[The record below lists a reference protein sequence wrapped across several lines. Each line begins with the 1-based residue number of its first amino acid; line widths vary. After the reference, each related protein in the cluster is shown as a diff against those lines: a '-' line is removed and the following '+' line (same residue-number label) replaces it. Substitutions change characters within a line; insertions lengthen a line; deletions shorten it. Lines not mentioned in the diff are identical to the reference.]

1 MNTNFR
7 KPLPGTKLDWFDAR
21 AAVDAIRPGAW
32 DALPYTARVHAEN
45 IVRRADPARID
56 AYLGQLIG
64 RKRDL
69 DFPWFPARVVCHDIL
84 GQTALVDLAGLRDAI
99 ADQGG
104 DPAAVN
110 PVVPVQLI
118 VDHSLAVECGG
129 YDPDAFAKN
138 RAIEDRRNED
148 RFHFIDWTKKAF
160 RNVDVIPPGN
170 GIMHQINLEKMSPV
184 IYVQRTDQSRGVAFP
199 DTCVGT
205 DSHTPHVDALGVIA
219 VGVGG
224 LEAENVMLGRASW
237 MRLPDIIGV
246 ELSGKPQP
254 GITATD
260 VVLALT
266 EFLRKEKVV
275 GAYLEF
281 RGEGAAAL
289 TVGDRATI
297 SNMAPEY
304 GATAAMFFIDDNTL
318 DYLRL
323 TGRSDEQV
331 ALVENYAKTAGLW
344 ADALKTAQYERT
356 LHFDLSS
363 VVRNMA
369 GPSNP
374 HRRLPVSELAA
385 REIANEAKLAAGKA
399 EEANGLMPDG
409 AVIIAAITSCTN
421 TSNPRNV
428 IAAALLAR
436 NANARG
442 LVRKPWVK
450 TSLAPGS
457 KAVQLYLEEAGLL
470 PELEKLGF
478 GIVAFA
484 CTTCNG
490 MSGALDPKIQQ
501 EIIDRDLYSTAV
513 LSGNRNFDGRIHPY
527 AKQAFLASPPLVI
540 AYAIAG
546 TVRFD
551 IEKDVLGVDAQG
563 NEVRLKD
570 IWPSDAE
577 IDAIVKSSVK
587 PEQFRKVYEPMFKL
601 AVDNGERAAP
611 LYDWR
616 AMSTYIRRPPYWEGA
631 LAGERTLRGL
641 RPLAV
646 LGDNITTDHLSPSNA
661 ILRSSAAGEYLAK
674 MGLPEEDFNSYA
686 THRGD
691 HLTAQRATF
700 ANPTL
705 LNEMVRGDDGMV
717 KKGSLARVEPEGKVM
732 RMWEAIE
739 VYMDRKQPLIIIAG
753 ADYGQGS
760 SRDWAAKG
768 VRLAGV
774 EAIAAEG
781 FERIHRTNLIGMG
794 VLPLQFQMGVNRQT
808 LGIDGT
814 ETFDVV
820 GEREPGA
827 MLNLLIRRKHGEVIE
842 VPVLCRLDSDE
853 EVSIYEAGG
862 VLQRFAQDFLASNQ
876 AA

>member
-1 MNTNFR
+1 MMNATHR
-7 KPLPGTKLDWFDAR
+7 KPLPGTSLDYFDAR
-21 AAVDAIRPGAW
+21 EAVDAIQPDAW
-32 DALPYTARVHAEN
+32 DKLPYTSRVLAEN
-45 IVRRADPARID
+45 LVRRCDPSTLTAS
-56 AYLGQLIG
+56 LKQLIE

-104 DPAAVN
+104 DPAKVN

-129 YDPDAFAKN
+129 YDPQAFEKN

-148 RFHFIDWTKKAF
+148 RFHFIDWTKHAF
-160 RNVDVIPPGN
+160 KNVDVIPPGN
-170 GIMHQINLEKMSPV
+170 GIMHQINLERMSPV
-184 IYVQRTDQSRGVAFP
+184 IHSDQGVAYP

-219 VGVGG
+219 IGVGG

-237 MRLPDIIGV
+237 MRLPEIVGV
-246 ELSGKPQP
+246 ELTGKPQP

-266 EFLRKEKVV
+266 EFLRKSKVV

-281 RGEGAAAL
+281 YGEGARAL
-289 TVGDRATI
+289 TLGDRATI

-304 GATAAMFFIDDNTL
+304 GATAAMFSIDEQTIQ
-318 DYLRL
+318 YLKL

-331 ALVENYAKTAGLW
+331 KLVETYAKVAGLW
-344 ADALKTAQYERT
+344 SDSLAHAEYERV
-356 LHFDLSS
+356 LKFDLSS

-374 HRRLPVSELAA
+374 HARVATTDLAA
-385 REIANEAKLAAGKA
+385 KGIAGQWDDVP
-399 EEANGLMPDG
+399 GQMPDG

-428 IAAALLAR
+428 IAAGLLAR
-436 NANARG
+436 NANKFG
-442 LVRKPWVK
+442 LLRKPWVK

-457 KAVQLYLEEAGLL
+457 KAVTMYLEDAGLL

-478 GIVAFA
+478 GVVAYA
-484 CTTCNG
+484 CTSCNG

-501 EIIDRDLYSTAV
+501 EIIDRDLYATAV

-527 AKQAFLASPPLVI
+527 AKQAFLASPPLVV

-546 TVRFD
+546 TIRFD
-551 IEKDVLGVDAQG
+551 IEKDVLTVSNGK
-563 NEVRLKD
+563 EIRLKD
-570 IWPSDAE
+570 IWPSDEE
-577 IDAIVKSSVK
+577 IDAIMKASVK
-587 PEQFRKVYEPMFKL
+587 PEHFRKVYEPMF
-601 AVDNGERAAP
+601 AIRTDSGTQVTP

-616 AMSTYIRRPPYWEGA
+616 PQSTYIRRPPYWEGA
-631 LAGERTLRGL
+631 LAGERTLKGM
-641 RPLAV
+641 RPLA
-646 LGDNITTDHLSPSNA
+646 LLPDNITTDHLSPSNA
-661 ILRSSAAGEYLAK
+661 ILMDSAAGEYLHK

-705 LNEMVRGDDGMV
+705 VNEMVIVDGQQ

-739 VYMDRKQPLIIIAG
+739 TYMNRKQPLIIIAG

-774 EAIAAEG
+774 EAIVAEG

-794 VLPLQFQMGVNRQT
+794 VLPLEFKAGVNRKT
-808 LGIDGT
+808 LALDGT
-814 ETFDVV
+814 ETYDVIGTRKPRNDLTLIIHRKN
-820 GEREPGA
+820 GERV
-827 MLNLLIRRKHGEVIE
+827 EVS
-842 VPVLCRLDSDE
+842 VTCRLDSDE

-862 VLQRFAQDFLASNQ
+862 VLQRFAQDFLESSQ
-876 AA
+876 KAA